1 MTTENRERLIDLLR
15 LAKRVEQ
22 ARVQHL
28 PDEVVDF
35 FVYKAEELT
44 LRRQSAAAERVFLRS
59 AGGFDRDWYD
69 NQAALEVI
77 DELLQSMHDTVA
89 AFDSEG
95 LGTWQSDFDR
105 WHAARAV
112 KH

>member
-1 MTTENRERLIDLLR
+1 MTTENRERLIDLLH
-15 LAKRVEQ
+15 LARRVDQ
-22 ARVQHL
+22 ARVHHL

-44 LRRQSAAAERVFLRS
+44 LRRH
-59 AGGFDRDWYD
+59 Y
-69 NQAALEVI
+69 
-77 DELLQSMHDTVA
+77 ELLQSMHDTVA